1 MKQKFAV
8 VHRPDETSRQLK
20 DELAGKLGEAGWTE
34 DERQPDLVF
43 AIGGD
48 GTFLYAVHEYLDQL
62 ENVKFVGIH
71 SGTLGFFCDYR
82 CDEMDLCV
90 QDVTHRS
97 PQCESARLLQ
107 VTARGGGQEKTI
119 YALNEMRI
127 ENVTKTQLMDID
139 INGSF
144 FETFRGTGL
153 CLCTQIGSTAYN
165 RSLGGAVIESGLP
178 LLQLSEI
185 TGIHHR
191 AYRSLASP
199 LILRPES
206 VIQLRSASFEGAFLC
221 YDHLCFNLAQ
231 ETEIEVFQSQ
241 KQVQI
246 ARYRDLAYLQ
256 RLRILF

>member
-1 MKQKFAV
+1 M
-8 VHRPDETSRQLK
+8 
-20 DELAGKLGEAGWTE
+20 
-34 DERQPDLVF
+34 
-43 AIGGD
+43 
-48 GTFLYAVHEYLDQL
+48 
-62 ENVKFVGIH
+62 
-71 SGTLGFFCDYR
+71 
-82 CDEMDLCV
+82 
-90 QDVTHRS
+90 THRS
-97 PQCESARLLQ
+97 PKCESARLLQ
-107 VTARGGGQEKTI
+107 VTARGEKQEKTI

-127 ENVTKTQLMDID
+127 ENVTKTQLMDIE

-191 AYRSLASP
+191 AYRSLGSP

-206 VIQLRSASFEGAFLC
+206 VIKLRSANFEGALLC
-221 YDHLCFNLAQ
+221 YDHLCFNLDQ
-231 ETEIEVFQSQ
+231 ETEIEVFQSP

>member
-1 MKQKFAV
+1 
-8 VHRPDETSRQLK
+8 
-20 DELAGKLGEAGWTE
+20 
-34 DERQPDLVF
+34 
-43 AIGGD
+43 
-48 GTFLYAVHEYLDQL
+48 
-62 ENVKFVGIH
+62 
-71 SGTLGFFCDYR
+71 
-82 CDEMDLCV
+82 
-90 QDVTHRS
+90 
-97 PQCESARLLQ
+97 
-107 VTARGGGQEKTI
+107 
-119 YALNEMRI
+119 MRI

-206 VIQLRSASFEGAFLC
+206 VIRLRSASFEGAFLC
-221 YDHLCFNLAQ
+221 YDHLCFNLNA
-231 ETEIEVFQSQ
+231 ETEIEVLQSQ